1 MTRSRSAGKRP
12 TSGVGDLTPSLP
24 SAPLEQ
30 AIGARSL
37 SVVQTTRLGERVRG
51 GLSAGVIAAAAT
63 GGVIAGF
70 GVREGS
76 AGEPFA
82 ALGRLL
88 LGIATSEPSGRQLV
102 GLIAGIVLH
111 SATALAWGL
120 LFAALFARLRGL
132 RLMAAAALFAAV
144 AYAVSTKLP
153 GLLRLGHGAR
163 AFPPQLVL
171 LYTVL
176 AISLVA
182 GIRLARIGGHIGD
195 PAHSR

>member
-1 MTRSRSAGKRP
+1 VRP
-12 TSGVGDLTPSLP
+12 L
-24 SAPLEQ
+24 ARPLERG
-30 AIGARSL
+30 AGARSL
-37 SVVQTTRLGERVRG
+37 SGVLTTRLGERVRG
-51 GLSAGVIAAAAT
+51 GLAAGVLAAAAT
-63 GGVIAGF
+63 GGVVAGF

-88 LGIATSEPSGRQLV
+88 LGVAASEPAGRQLV
-102 GLIAGIVLH
+102 ALIAGILLH

-132 RLMAAAALFAAV
+132 GLVAAAALFAAV
-144 AYAVSTKLP
+144 AYAVSTRLP
-153 GLLRLGHGAR
+153 ELLRLGHGAR

-176 AISLVA
+176 ALSLVA